1 MKMTKYLLMSVLLL
15 PFFAQ
20 AGDEGVAKIIT
31 GFNDRAQCIAPVR
44 VTKIDGREA
53 TVQPMGFGLE
63 PGTHTMN
70 GSAVIDASFC
80 QSTGTRNSRM
90 KVEPLEA
97 DFEAGKTYYVGFDH
111 DSQDRNDWKLV
122 IWKVEDSKN

>member
-1 MKMTKYLLMSVLLL
+1 MKLTKFLLLSALLL

-44 VTKIDGREA
+44 IKKIDGREA
-53 TVQPMGFGLE
+53 SVQPMGFDLE
-63 PGTHTMN
+63 PGTHSMN

-80 QSTGTRNSRM
+80 QSTGTRNSRP
-90 KVEPLEA
+90 KAEPLEA
-97 DFEAGKTYYVGFDH
+97 EFEAGKTYYVGYDH
-111 DSQDRNDWKLV
+111 NSPDRKEWKLV
-122 IWKVEDSKN
+122 IWKVEDSKS